1 MCDVSPYVQP
11 HDEADVRRADAMTKV
26 DYADARKPSES
37 SERAG
42 EGGKHRRDKEDAAAR
57 RSGSDGSDGR
67 RAKVTVKDLVQLLI
81 SLSKPP
87 RRKGDAP

>member
-26 DYADARKPSES
+26 DYADARKPSEL

-67 RAKVTVKDLVQLLI
+67 RAMLERIVGELAAAGLL
-81 SLSKPP
+81 
-87 RRKGDAP
+87 RWGDAP